1 MAGLVVLEKMVMLV
15 LLMMVGFVAA
25 KGKWVDESFGQK
37 ASFLVANVF
46 IVATILASVVGMEPL
61 FSGRELVVSVVAVFI
76 LFAIGG
82 VLGWICAK
90 LLPLSP
96 GDRTAAWLSVFFMN
110 NVFIGFPVV
119 EALFGQ
125 NAVFCSALTG
135 LPFNLL
141 LFSMGVSRL
150 RAGQGRGRVRL
161 REVFS
166 PALIATLVSIV
177 FFLGQIPFPQLVA
190 DTVQTLGGATV
201 PLSMLII
208 GISLSRVPVK
218 EAITDWRAYVVSL
231 VRLILCPLVV
241 WGVLRLFVSGTV
253 LGVLTVIAACPSG
266 AMITILSLRYG
277 VDETFATRVNFVST
291 VLCAGT
297 LPLVT
302 HILL

>member
-1 MAGLVVLEKMVMLV
+1 MAESAPPGGPPQGGIRTWPDWCAGKNGHAGPADAGGLPGRQRQNGWTSRL
-15 LLMMVGFVAA
+15 A
-25 KGKWVDESFGQK
+25 KRS
-37 ASFLVANVF
+37 SFLVANVF

-125 NAVFCSALTG
+125 NAVFCAALTG

-150 RAGQGRGRVRL
+150 RAGQGRGR
-161 REVFS
+161 
-166 PALIATLVSIV
+166 
-177 FFLGQIPFPQLVA
+177 
-190 DTVQTLGGATV
+190 GGSSGG
-201 PLSMLII
+201 PLPWASHRH
-208 GISLSRVPVK
+208 SHQH
-218 EAITDWRAYVVSL
+218 
-231 VRLILCPLVV
+231 PL
-241 WGVLRLFVSGTV
+241 L
-253 LGVLTVIAACPSG
+253 P
-266 AMITILSLRYG
+266 G
-277 VDETFATRVNFVST
+277 VDPLPT
-291 VLCAGT
+291 AGAASSR
-297 LPLVT
+297 PWGAPRCPCPW
-302 HILL
+302 

>member
-15 LLMMVGFVAA
+15 LLMLVGFLAA

-125 NAVFCSALTG
+125 NAVFCAALTG
-135 LPFNLL
+135 LPFNRL
-141 LFSMGVSRL
+141 LFSMGFSGL
-150 RAGQGRGRVRL
+150 GAGLGWGRVRL

>member
-15 LLMMVGFVAA
+15 LLMVVGFLAA
-25 KGKWVDESFGQK
+25 KGKWVDEAFGQK

-61 FSGRELVVSVVAVFI
+61 FSGEELVLAVAAVFV
-76 LFAIGG
+76 LFTIGG
-82 VLGWICAK
+82 ILGWVCAR
-90 LLPLSP
+90 LLPLTP

-119 EALFGQ
+119 EALFGPS
-125 NAVFCSALTG
+125 ADFCAALTG

-141 LFSMGVSRL
+141 LFSLGVSRL

-161 REVFS
+161 KEVFS
-166 PALIATLVSIV
+166 PALVATLVSIV

-201 PLSMLII
+201 PLSMVII
-208 GISLSRVPVK
+208 GISLSQVPIR
-218 EAITDWRAYVVSL
+218 EALTDWRAYVVSL

-241 WGVLRLFVSGTV
+241 WLVLRLFLEGTT

-302 HILL
+302 HVLL

>member
-15 LLMMVGFVAA
+15 LLMLVGFLAA

-46 IVATILASVVGMEPL
+46 IVATLLASVVGMEPL

-125 NAVFCSALTG
+125 NAVFCAALTG

-141 LFSMGVSRL
+141 LFSLGVSRL